1 MAGMAIVLMLFL
13 HRVATATAAT
23 NGNTASPLNETNQYS
38 EAYTGIATGQCDL
51 EATMIDDY

>member
-1 MAGMAIVLMLFL
+1 MAERATVLMLFL

-23 NGNTASPLNETNQYS
+23 NGNTASPLNETNKYS
-38 EAYTGIATGQCDL
+38 EAYTGIATGQCNH